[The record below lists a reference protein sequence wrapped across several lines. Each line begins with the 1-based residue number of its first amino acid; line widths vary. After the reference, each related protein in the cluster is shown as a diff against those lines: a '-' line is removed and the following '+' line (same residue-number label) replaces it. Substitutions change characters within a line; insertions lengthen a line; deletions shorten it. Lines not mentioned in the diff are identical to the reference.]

1 MAISPALDIAR
12 RALLAS
18 ETALGVVGNNIAN
31 VNTPGYTR
39 QVADLEADAGG
50 LTAAGVAL
58 GGGVEVR
65 AIRQVVDPLL
75 DRRQLGATTAR
86 GEEAARRDHL
96 ELLAG
101 IVNDLGEP
109 SLGGLLG
116 GFFDAAD
123 ALARN
128 PEGIAERQGLLGGA
142 AAVARELGRRS
153 AALASLQRDVA
164 DRLVAVAAEADALL
178 EEVAALN
185 RAIATTEVTGQRANA
200 LRDERQVALDQ
211 LAAKLGVH
219 VLEDERGAVRVSLR
233 GGPVLVDGGS
243 VVHGIAT
250 ADGATGLDGTV
261 LHEIRLTGPGGGL
274 LALAGVFGRGE
285 LAGLQAVR
293 DGALAQASANLDTFA
308 GALRDAVNAI
318 QTDPAARDLAG
329 NPTTGT
335 PLFTG
340 TGAGDLVVAITD
352 PAAIG
357 AALSTEPGDNRNALR
372 LADLRT
378 RPPADVA
385 PASAAA
391 TALGDVPLSGWL
403 SAELTR
409 VGREAAE
416 AGDAATAAELFAT
429 ELANQRAALSGV
441 NLNEELTNLIK
452 FERAFQAAAQVL
464 NVTNAMLDELMG
476 AV

>member
-1 MAISPALDIAR
+1 
-12 RALLAS
+12 
-18 ETALGVVGNNIAN
+18 
-31 VNTPGYTR
+31 
-39 QVADLEADAGG
+39 
-50 LTAAGVAL
+50 
-58 GGGVEVR
+58 
-65 AIRQVVDPLL
+65 
-75 DRRQLGATTAR
+75 
-86 GEEAARRDHL
+86 
-96 ELLAG
+96 
-101 IVNDLGEP
+101 
-109 SLGGLLG
+109 
-116 GFFDAAD
+116 
-123 ALARN
+123 
-128 PEGIAERQGLLGGA
+128 
-142 AAVARELGRRS
+142 
-153 AALASLQRDVA
+153 
-164 DRLVAVAAEADALL
+164 
-178 EEVAALN
+178 
-185 RAIATTEVTGQRANA
+185 
-200 LRDERQVALDQ
+200 
-211 LAAKLGVH
+211 
-219 VLEDERGAVRVSLR
+219 
-233 GGPVLVDGGS
+233 
-243 VVHGIAT
+243 
-250 ADGATGLDGTV
+250 
-261 LHEIRLTGPGGGL
+261 
-274 LALAGVFGRGE
+274 
-285 LAGLQAVR
+285 VR